1 MKFNI
6 IAALTGLALC
16 LLIDLY
22 IHRVARKRLPW
33 HNHLT
38 VKIYDVIAVL
48 GYGILITA
56 TALPRQSGGNSVLV
70 ADMWLIFIFITLL
83 LSKLV
88 FCVTDWIAHIPVIIG
103 LKRPGWLSAAGVVLA
118 LGTFLVM
125 WWGALINRNRI
136 AVTDIQVISQ
146 RWPQAFDG
154 YRIVQIS
161 DLHTGTWGT
170 DTTFMSRLTDRINTL
185 DPDLIVFTGDI
196 VNRRSDEF
204 EPMVSAFGRLRAR
217 DGVYAIL
224 GNHDYGDYCKWP
236 DEKDH
241 MADRRNLRRLYG
253 LTGHRLLLN
262 ETVYLTRGNDSIAL
276 IGVENIGEPPFSTYG
291 DLAKAYPDTGDS
303 MPKILLTHNP
313 AHWTKSIENN
323 RDTNIDL
330 TLSGH
335 THAMQIQVA
344 GVTPSSIRYKTP
356 WGVYTDTLGH
366 TLNVNRGAG
375 TVGMPMRLG
384 ATPEITLIT
393 LKPTAD

>member
-1 MKFNI
+1 M
-6 IAALTGLALC
+6 
-16 LLIDLY
+16 
-22 IHRVARKRLPW
+22 
-33 HNHLT
+33 
-38 VKIYDVIAVL
+38 
-48 GYGILITA
+48 
-56 TALPRQSGGNSVLV
+56 
-70 ADMWLIFIFITLL
+70 
-83 LSKLV
+83 
-88 FCVTDWIAHIPVIIG
+88 IIG